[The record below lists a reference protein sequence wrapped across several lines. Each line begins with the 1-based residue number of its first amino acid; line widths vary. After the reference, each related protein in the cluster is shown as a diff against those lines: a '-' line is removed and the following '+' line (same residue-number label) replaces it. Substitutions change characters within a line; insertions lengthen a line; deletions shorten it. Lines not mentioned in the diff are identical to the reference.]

1 MDLFSMVHLL
11 LLSMGETDLHS
22 VKSGPYNA
30 NCIRYSLVK
39 LLGLSRYDDD
49 VCVSRWQRSGKV
61 PGGDHQYIDV
71 VNYNNGNS
79 ERVIIDID
87 FRSHFKIARA
97 VDSYDRILHSLPVVY
112 VGSLT
117 QFKQLLH
124 LMVEAAR
131 SSLRQNSM
139 LFPSWRSL
147 AYLQAKWYSD
157 TTLASILLLAISNA
171 KDI

>member
-1 MDLFSMVHLL
+1 
-11 LLSMGETDLHS
+11 MGETDLHS

-30 NCIRYSLVK
+30 NWIRYSLVK
-39 LLGLSRYDDD
+39 LLGLSRYDDY

-79 ERVIIDID
+79 KRVIIDID

-97 VDSYDRILHSLPVVY
+97 
-112 VGSLT
+112 
-117 QFKQLLH
+117 FKQLLQ
-124 LMVEAAR
+124 LMVETAR
-131 SSLRQNSM
+131 SSLKQNSM
-139 LFPSWRSL
+139 LLPSWRPL

-157 TTLASILLLAISNA
+157 TTLASILLRAISNA